1 MTAKNKQRQ
10 QQEQVQV
17 QVQSQIQGTFLCATP
32 EGQDDGE
39 SHATAKAKEEADSQR
54 E

>member
-10 QQEQVQV
+10 QQEQV